1 MASSLE
7 LARLEI
13 SFSCPTV
20 AFFVTLF
27 SKEDILLL
35 VCLMIRETFF
45 KGTDNFVILEMEN

>member
-13 SFSCPTV
+13 SFSCPAV

-45 KGTDNFVILEMEN
+45 KGTDNFVILGMEN